1 MLDLL
6 RRLLTALI
14 VFVFVLP
21 ISAVVAVFATVVL
34 TLGLILK
41 LYDAIAKTREIGADI
56 LICDTAGRL
65 HNKKYLM
72 DELFKIKKVI
82 ENL

>member
-21 ISAVVAVFATVVL
+21 ISAVVAVFATVIL
-34 TLGLILK
+34 IFGLILK
-41 LYDAIAKTREIGADI
+41 LYDAIAKTDKYNVLVEFLFVCYGLAIFLITIPYYI
-56 LICDTAGRL
+56 LT
-65 HNKKYLM
+65 
-72 DELFKIKKVI
+72 
-82 ENL
+82 EN